1 MKMIKQIRTAFFTCI
16 LLLSVMPALQ
26 SCLDDN
32 NDNPLFT
39 VGTIKTLSE
48 NKGDFYVLL
57 DEDSKLFP
65 GDVSNLQNYE
75 AVDGQRAFVFFDE
88 LPEEMPGYEYN
99 AKIRWIE
106 DILTKDIY
114 FMPAEKEDSIGDD
127 KINITQMWLTRKD
140 YLNIECQFMHSENP
154 NRKHMLSLVVN
165 ESLTDENN
173 QPGYVS
179 LEFRHNA
186 NEDTQ
191 LVPGSAIVS
200 YKLDN
205 IAHLLEGKEG
215 LNIRVNT
222 IYENEK
228 FYQVKFKDTTTD
240 ATTRAGHH
248 TPSSTLVE

>member
-1 MKMIKQIRTAFFTCI
+1 MMKQIRTTFIACI
-16 LLLSVMPALQ
+16 LLLSVMPIFQ
-26 SCLDDN
+26 SCLDD
-32 NDNPLFT
+32 DDSIPLFT
-39 VGTIKTLSE
+39 VGTIKTLSDSE
-48 NKGDFYVLL
+48 GDFYVLL

-65 GDVSNLQNYE
+65 GDMSNLHNYK

-154 NRKHMLSLVVN
+154 DKKHMLSLVVN
-165 ESLTDENN
+165 EASTGEND
-173 QPGYVS
+173 QAGYVT

-186 NEDTQ
+186 NEDSQ

-205 IAHLLEGKEG
+205 IADLLEGKEG

-228 FYQVKFKDTTTD
+228 FYQVKFKDAATD

-248 TPSSTLVE
+248 PSSTLVK

>member
-1 MKMIKQIRTAFFTCI
+1 
-16 LLLSVMPALQ
+16 MPIHA
-26 SCLDDN
+26 
-32 NDNPLFT
+32 
-39 VGTIKTLSE
+39 
-48 NKGDFYVLL
+48 
-57 DEDSKLFP
+57 
-65 GDVSNLQNYE
+65 
-75 AVDGQRAFVFFDE
+75 
-88 LPEEMPGYEYN
+88 
-99 AKIRWIE
+99 
-106 DILTKDIY
+106 
-114 FMPAEKEDSIGDD
+114 
-127 KINITQMWLTRKD
+127 
-140 YLNIECQFMHSENP
+140 HSEDP

-173 QPGYVS
+173 QPGYVN

-248 TPSSTLVE
+248 TPSSTQVE

>member
-1 MKMIKQIRTAFFTCI
+1 MMKQIRTTIFTCI
-16 LLLSVMPALQ
+16 LLLTLMPILQ
-26 SCLDDN
+26 SCLDEDK
-32 NDNPLFT
+32 DNPLFT

-48 NKGDFYVLL
+48 GESDFYVLL
-57 DEDSKLFP
+57 DENSKLFP
-65 GDVSNLQNYE
+65 GDMSSLRNYE
-75 AVDGQRAFVFFDE
+75 AVDGQRAFIFFDE
-88 LPEEMPGYEYN
+88 LPDEMPGYEYN

-114 FMPAEKEDSIGDD
+114 SMPAEKQDSIGDD

-154 NRKHMLSLVVN
+154 DRKHMLSLVIN
-165 ESLTDENN
+165 ESSTGEND
-173 QPGYVS
+173 QPGYIT

-186 NEDTQ
+186 NKDTQ

-205 IAHLLEGKEG
+205 IANLLEGKEG

-228 FYQVKFKDTTTD
+228 FYQVKFKDTTTNT
-240 ATTRAGHH
+240 TTRTGHH
-248 TPSSTLVE
+248 TPSSTLVK

>member
-1 MKMIKQIRTAFFTCI
+1 MNMMKQIGTTFFTCI
-16 LLLSVMPALQ
+16 LLLSIMPTLQ
-26 SCLDDN
+26 SCLDDDN
-32 NDNPLFT
+32 NNPLFT

-48 NKGDFYVLL
+48 NNDDFYVLL

-65 GDVSNLQNYE
+65 GDMSNQRNYE

-106 DILTKDIY
+106 NILTKDIY
-114 FMPAEKEDSIGDD
+114 FMPAEKEDSIGYD

-154 NRKHMLSLVVN
+154 DKKHMLSLVVN
-165 ESLTDENN
+165 EASTGEDD
-173 QPGYVS
+173 QPSYVT

-186 NEDTQ
+186 NKDAQ

-205 IAHLLEGKEG
+205 IAHLLEGKKG
-215 LNIRVNT
+215 LSIRVNT

-228 FYQVKFKDTTTD
+228 SYQVEFKDAATD

>member
-1 MKMIKQIRTAFFTCI
+1 MMKQISTTFFTCI
-16 LLLSVMPALQ
+16 LLLLFMPTLQ
-26 SCLDDN
+26 SCLDDD

-57 DEDSKLFP
+57 DENSKLFP
-65 GDVSNLQNYE
+65 SDISNLQNYE
-75 AVDGQRAFVFFDE
+75 TVDGQRAFVFFDE
-88 LPEEMPGYEYN
+88 LPEEIPGYEYN

-106 DILTKDIY
+106 NILTKDIY
-114 FMPAEKEDSIGDD
+114 FMPAEKEDSIGND
-127 KINITQMWLTRKD
+127 KINITQMWITRKD

-154 NRKHMLSLVVN
+154 DKKHMLSLVVN
-165 ESLTDENN
+165 EASTGENDQPNYLT
-173 QPGYVS
+173 

-186 NEDTQ
+186 NKDAQ

-205 IAHLLEGKEG
+205 IASLLEGKEG

-228 FYQVKFKDTTTD
+228 SYQVKFKDTATNT
-240 ATTRAGHH
+240 TTRAGHH

>member
-1 MKMIKQIRTAFFTCI
+1 MMKQIRTTFIACI
-16 LLLSVMPALQ
+16 LLLSVMPIFQ
-26 SCLDDN
+26 SCLDD
-32 NDNPLFT
+32 DDSNPLFT
-39 VGTIKTLSE
+39 VGTIKTLSDSE
-48 NKGDFYVLL
+48 GDFYVLL

-65 GDVSNLQNYE
+65 GDMSNLHNYK

-154 NRKHMLSLVVN
+154 DK
-165 ESLTDENN
+165 
-173 QPGYVS
+173 
-179 LEFRHNA
+179 
-186 NEDTQ
+186 
-191 LVPGSAIVS
+191 
-200 YKLDN
+200 K
-205 IAHLLEGKEG
+205 GKEG

-228 FYQVKFKDTTTD
+228 FYQVKFKDAATD

-248 TPSSTLVE
+248 PSSTLVK